1 MGSVQC
7 KLSPRAMMLLLLL
20 LSTISLAFSQIPPHT
35 VLVKKDLTHYPEA
48 LCNDGTGAT
57 YHYQEDDPGTGKVLI
72 YLQGGGGCFDVESCE
87 HRCGAGDVP
96 LCTADT
102 HPRMNRAGGV
112 FSPDAAENP
121 PFHDFFK
128 VNVHYCSSDL
138 WTGRREAS
146 AETANLIFHGQAII
160 EAVVED
166 LMDSHL
172 SKASQVVLTGTSA
185 GGHGVGR
192 NCDRV
197 AEMIHARNPSADVR
211 CLPDA
216 PADFYPWWLHRPNCD
231 PLQQFADQMTFWNS
245 IGDESCN
252 NEAPADSLEC
262 SSFATFYPHVKTPF
276 MVIASEWDPAVAP
289 MACGE
294 GHPDMNQDTEFWQA
308 WRLGMVQLA
317 EKIIEERPESGF
329 FLANCP
335 YHVAE
340 TNTVV
345 WGEMPVG
352 TVESG
357 GTQTELLKNLV
368 KNWLV
373 GTTPNKGLDDPA
385 TINSHCVP
393 PHLNEN

>member
-1 MGSVQC
+1 
-7 KLSPRAMMLLLLL
+7 
-20 LSTISLAFSQIPPHT
+20 
-35 VLVKKDLTHYPEA
+35 
-48 LCNDGTGAT
+48 
-57 YHYQEDDPGTGKVLI
+57 
-72 YLQGGGGCFDVESCE
+72 
-87 HRCGAGDVP
+87 
-96 LCTADT
+96 
-102 HPRMNRAGGV
+102 MNRAGGV
-112 FSPDAAENP
+112 FSPDATENP

-146 AETANLIFHGQAII
+146 AETANLIFHGEAII
-160 EAVVED
+160 KAVIED

-185 GGHGVGR
+185 GGHGVNR

-197 AEMIHARNPSADVR
+197 AEMIHAKNPSADVR

-216 PADFYPWWLHRPNCD
+216 PADFYPWWLHREGCD
-231 PLQQFADQMTFWNS
+231 PLQQFADQMTFWHS
-245 IGDESCN
+245 VGDESCE
-252 NEAPADSLEC
+252 NEHPADSLEC

-289 MACGE
+289 MACGD
-294 GHPDMNQDTEFWQA
+294 GHPDMNHDTEFWQA
-308 WRLGMVQLA
+308 WREGMVQLA
-317 EKIIEERPESGF
+317 EKIIQERPESGF

-340 TNTVV
+340 SNAVV

-368 KNWLV
+368 KNWLE
-373 GTTPNKGLDDPA
+373 GTSPNKGLDDP
-385 TINSHCVP
+385 TKINSHCVP
-393 PHLNEN
+393 PHL